1 VFRARLFLGAWDLHA
16 GADAPIQVRGV
27 WEGFGKPHLVHL
39 GDGGRLFVAKLF
51 ERLKLP
57 PASSCSRCYYE
68 YANPPDMGFAVLTGV
83 EVERS
88 DGEELRMIKHR
99 SCKYSLGKY
108 NSART
113 VL

>member
-1 VFRARLFLGAWDLHA
+1 
-16 GADAPIQVRGV
+16 
-27 WEGFGKPHLVHL
+27 VHL
-39 GDGGRLFVAKLF
+39 GDGGRFCVATLF
-51 ERLKLP
+51 EKLKPP

-68 YANPPDMGFAVLTGV
+68 YAGPPDMGFAVLTGV